1 MTDIATTP
9 MVDALAWATN
19 DTSKA
24 KEPSANPFIWLWE
37 ALEGDFNDE
46 RSTAQI
52 MFDAAVSMI
61 PLVDQLCDV
70 RDLIANIKKLIHD
83 AKDVWNWV
91 ALVLTLIGL
100 FPTLGSLVK
109 GVLKIFFAF
118 IRHKGGEAAVKAVD
132 SAMTWVVTFLRRRE
146 VQRYLSL
153 HKVDEVFKWL
163 ANEIRA
169 VRAKV
174 NVGELIRAFDRG
186 IDVIQGLVSKVE
198 YVPVISGKAV
208 GMLKQVK
215 EIRMMA
221 DQKLGEAV
229 KPVQDLLDIVISR
242 LELQALAKQKGIVN
256 VANIHYRGVLP
267 EAAAVA
273 LMRKHKPNW
282 LSTDGED
289 IFESLKPEEVRKTV
303 DGASAKIDSNGR
315 RIPHEDRFPVL
326 SNQSIKSFNTLAAH
340 KIRGPARLYRIIAPN
355 SRAMS
360 ECWVTEEVFKKL
372 QRAQD
377 PKAAWR
383 KYLAVWPDWNLDGQF
398 VVYEV
403 KAGETLNVWRG
414 KAASQSKDE
423 LPGYILRGGEEQI
436 IFSLERKDTRN
447 DKVLYYKI
455 APDKGNAL
463 GKAMT
468 QEEVNIIK
476 AKMSPRQIREFDET
490 HLCIREKINHPN
502 ISGPFDTGWGYT
514 EFDGDGLPFKIGLP
528 DLPGQATV
536 LNR

>member
-24 KEPSANPFIWLWE
+24 KEPSSNPFVWLWE

-70 RDLIANIKKLIHD
+70 RDLIANIKKLVHD

-132 SAMTWVVTFLRRRE
+132 SAMTWVVTFLRKRE

-163 ANEIRA
+163 ANEIRT
-169 VRAKV
+169 VRARV

-221 DQKLGEAV
+221 DRKLGEAV
-229 KPVQDLLDIVISR
+229 KPVQDLLDIVIAR
-242 LELQALAKQKGIVN
+242 LELQVLAKQKGIVN
-256 VANIHYRGVLP
+256 VSNIHYRGVLP

-273 LMRKHKPNW
+273 LMRKHKPSW
-282 LSTDGED
+282 LSKEGEEFFSGLD
-289 IFESLKPEEVRKTV
+289 DDEIRNEVKR
-303 DGASAKIDSNGR
+303 ASAKVDSAGR
-315 RIPHEDRFPVL
+315 RIPHEDRFPFL
-326 SNQSIKSFNTLAAH
+326 SDQSIRSFNTLVKQ
-340 KIRGPARLYRIIAPN
+340 KIKGPARLYRIIAPN

-360 ECWVTEEVFKKL
+360 ECWVTEEVFKKT
-372 QRAQD
+372 
-377 PKAAWR
+377 PKCPR
-383 KYLAVWPDWNLDGQF
+383 
-398 VVYEV
+398 
-403 KAGETLNVWRG
+403 
-414 KAASQSKDE
+414 SKS
-423 LPGYILRGGEEQI
+423 GVEE
-436 IFSLERKDTRN
+436 
-447 DKVLYYKI
+447 
-455 APDKGNAL
+455 
-463 GKAMT
+463 
-468 QEEVNIIK
+468 
-476 AKMSPRQIREFDET
+476 
-490 HLCIREKINHPN
+490 
-502 ISGPFDTGWGYT
+502 ISGGLAGLESGWPVC
-514 EFDGDGLPFKIGLP
+514 GL
-528 DLPGQATV
+528 
-536 LNR
+536 RH